1 MGYIVPQMEQSS
13 PGIDPTDLLVFAR
26 VAEFGS
32 FSRAAERLGLP
43 KSTVSR
49 RIAAL
54 EARVGERLLV
64 RTTRR
69 QTLTELGAALLEHA
83 RQIASEV
90 DAATALRDHR
100 QSAPSGRL
108 RVSMPADVANLVLA
122 DTLAAFVALHPG
134 ITLELDL
141 SPRRVDLLG
150 EGFDAAV
157 RIGALPDDG
166 LLVARRLTV
175 FAQGLYAAPGYLAER
190 GVPRAPAD
198 LADHDAVRLL
208 GGDGGPVLW
217 TLTRGSERWEGVP
230 PGRAA
235 ANSPELL
242 MRLVHA
248 GAGIAAAP
256 EVFARPLQRRGELRR
271 VLVDWRLPSDTAWVV
286 FPGRRL
292 MPAKTRAFVDM
303 LQAALGGPER
313 PAGEPV

>member
-1 MGYIVPQMEQSS
+1 
-13 PGIDPTDLLVFAR
+13 
-26 VAEFGS
+26 
-32 FSRAAERLGLP
+32 
-43 KSTVSR
+43 
-49 RIAAL
+49 
-54 EARVGERLLV
+54 
-64 RTTRR
+64 
-69 QTLTELGAALLEHA
+69 
-83 RQIASEV
+83 
-90 DAATALRDHR
+90 
-100 QSAPSGRL
+100 
-108 RVSMPADVANLVLA
+108 MPADVANLVLA

-190 GVPRAPAD
+190 GEPLAPQD

-208 GGDGGPVLW
+208 GGDGGPVPW
-217 TLTRGSERWEGVP
+217 TLTRGTERWEGVP
-230 PGRAA
+230 AGRAA

-242 MRLVHA
+242 MRLVRA

-256 EVFARPLQRRGELRR
+256 EVFARPLERRGELRR
-271 VLVDWRLPSDTAWVV
+271 VLADWRLPSDTAWVV

-292 MPAKTRAFVDM
+292 LPAKTRAFVDM

-313 PAGEPV
+313 PAGEPE